1 MLIEEFYKLIEE
13 DKNIVDDI
21 DEIKI
26 IFKEELGTNNDY
38 VFFKNNYFKKMFK
51 DKKPKYVWDKKT
63 KTLIIKNN
71 DKESKWN
78 QQ

>member
-1 MLIEEFYKLIEE
+1 MYIEEFFELIEE

-26 IFKEELGTNNDY
+26 IF
-38 VFFKNNYFKKMFK
+38 FKKMFK

-71 DKESKWN
+71 DKESK
-78 QQ
+78 

>member
-1 MLIEEFYKLIEE
+1 MYIEEFFELIEE

-21 DEIKI
+21 DEI
-26 IFKEELGTNNDY
+26 
-38 VFFKNNYFKKMFK
+38 KNNYFKKMFK

-71 DKESKWN
+71 DKESK
-78 QQ
+78 